1 MIGPEHDPQEVTRIL
16 FRDFPVWMMVA
27 FYVAAISA
35 IGSFAYGTYAQIRK
49 YRRGARS
56 GAWSPFWPRF
66 LEMVATVLSHRTIK
80 RRDTSAG
87 IMHAWIF
94 FGFALLFI
102 GTSVITLEYDILE
115 PLAGIRFWH
124 GSFYLVF
131 SLILDIAGLGL
142 ILGLLYMMYR
152 RKWLALPKLDYA
164 RPDRTPDQ
172 PDYDRSFYRREDW
185 AFLWALILIA
195 FTGYL
200 LEAARLVWLQGD
212 PLVWDYR
219 WWSPFGTV
227 LAYGL
232 MGLGIGPEGGAGFRM
247 GLWWFHG
254 LLAFAFIGLIPYTK
268 VKHIFTAMGSLMA
281 RDPEAKRRMPMAD
294 VDQVKIGFTELPDLT
309 DKYLLN
315 LDACTKCG
323 RCHEACPAN
332 NSGFPLSPRDLV
344 LSLRELAEGTLS
356 GARLPEG
363 PIKITGEGVNLIHP
377 ETLWSCRTCGACTEI
392 CPVGVE
398 HVPMIVQMRRAL
410 IEEGEFDPMLQPTLR
425 SLQKSG
431 NALGE
436 SKRKRPRWTKKLDF
450 AIKDARAEPVEVLW
464 YVGDYASF
472 DPRSQKVT
480 LAFARILHEAGID
493 FGILYEDEQTAGNDV
508 RRIGEEGLFQSLAEA
523 NIELLNECEFQSIV
537 TTDPHTYNTIKNE
550 YPDLGGTYR
559 IEHASAMLER
569 LIREG
574 TVPTPKSL
582 PYRVTYHDPCH
593 LGRLN
598 DGFEPPR
605 QVLTELGVDLVEM
618 PRAKANSF
626 CCGAGGGRIW
636 LPEPPEFQKPGEL
649 RAREAAGIDGLE
661 VLVVN
666 CPKCLNM
673 LEDGVKGTGNE
684 GNFRVMELIEL
695 VAEAMAEDKAEDKPG
710 PAEAERE
717 AVAQA

>member
-1 MIGPEHDPQEVTRIL
+1 MIGIEHDAQDVTRIL

-27 FYVAAISA
+27 FYVAGISA
-35 IGSFAYGTYAQIRK
+35 LGSFAYGTYAQIRK

-66 LEMVATVLSHRTIK
+66 IEMVRTVLSHRTIK
-80 RRDTSAG
+80 RRDMAVG
-87 IMHAWIF
+87 ITHAWIF

-102 GTSVITLEYDILE
+102 GTSVITLQYDILE
-115 PLAGIRFWH
+115 PLTGLKFWH
-124 GSFYLVF
+124 GSFYLIF
-131 SLILDIAGLGL
+131 SLIVDIAGVALIAGL
-142 ILGLLYMMYR
+142 VYMMYR

-164 RPDRTPDQ
+164 RPDRSPDD

-185 AFLWALILIA
+185 AFLWILILIA
-195 FTGYL
+195 ITGYF
-200 LEAARLVWLQGD
+200 LEAARLVWLQDD
-212 PLVWDYR
+212 PIVWDYR
-219 WWSPFGTV
+219 WWSPVGTV
-227 LAYGL
+227 TAYFL
-232 MGLGIGPEGGAGFRM
+232 QGIGVGPEGGAGFRM

-254 LLAFAFIGLIPYTK
+254 LLAFVFIGLIPYTK
-268 VKHIFTAMGSLMA
+268 VKHVFTAMGSLMA
-281 RDPEAKRRMPMAD
+281 VDPDAKRRLPMAD
-294 VDQVKIGFTELPDLT
+294 IDQDTIGFTHLADFT

-332 NSGFPLSPRDLV
+332 NAGYPLSPRDLV
-344 LSLRELAEGTLS
+344 LSLRELADDTLS
-356 GARLPEG
+356 RANLPKE
-363 PIKITGEGVNLIHP
+363 PIEVFGEGVNRIRP
-377 ETLWSCRTCGACTEI
+377 ETVWSCQTCGACTEI

-398 HVPMIVQMRRAL
+398 HLPMIVQMRRAL
-410 IEEGEFDPMLQPTLR
+410 IEEGEFDPMLQTTLK

-450 AIKDARAEPVEVLW
+450 TIKDARVEPVDVLW
-464 YVGDYASF
+464 YVGDYASL
-472 DPRSQKVT
+472 DPRSQSVT
-480 LAFARILHEAGID
+480 IAFAKILHRAGID

-508 RRIGEEGLFQSLAEA
+508 RRIGEEGLFQALAEA
-523 NIELLNECEFQSIV
+523 NIELLNDCEFKSIV
-537 TTDPHTYNTIKNE
+537 TTDPHTFNTILNE

-559 IEHASAMLER
+559 IEHASTMLER

-574 TVPTPKSL
+574 TVPTPNNLS
-582 PYRVTYHDPCH
+582 YRVTYHDPCH

-605 QVLTELGVDLVEM
+605 QVLSRLGVDLVEM
-618 PRAKANSF
+618 PRSKRNSF

-636 LPEPPEFQKPGEL
+636 LPEPPEFQKPAEI
-649 RAREAAGIDGLE
+649 RAREAAEIEGLE

-673 LEDGVKGTGNE
+673 MEDGVKGSGNE

-695 VAEAMAEDKAEDKPG
+695 VAEAMAEDEPDKGEGEQELAE
-710 PAEAERE
+710 
-717 AVAQA
+717 QA